1 MKAKGYLYVFGM
13 GMQKAMAYRADF
25 FLGLVSCLFPIV
37 MQVFLWNALYAAGA
51 ADANGYTYEQVMLYT
66 LLAGVTARIVAT
78 GFENEVAADI
88 KTGGLNRYLV
98 KPMDHGRYTLAQFL
112 GGKAAGI
119 ALLLAVTAAVLAGA
133 AAVFGL
139 AFAPLRLA
147 VYALSLVLALALNFS
162 IFYTIA
168 LLAFWL
174 TEIDQLFGTIS
185 IVIMVM
191 SGGVFPLEI
200 FGPAAAALSAVLP
213 FGYTTQFCVNIVSG
227 RLGVFVLPVF
237 VITNFPTLF
246 AAGKLPPALTAW
258 GWPFRCWRSGCS
270 ALSGGARCAATQAPA
285 AERAKRLACGMPD
298 VV

>member
-51 ADANGYTYEQVMLYT
+51 AEANGYTYEQMMLYT

-78 GFENEVAADI
+78 GFENEVAAGI

-119 ALLLAVTAAVLAGA
+119 ALLLAVTAAVL
-133 AAVFGL
+133 
-139 AFAPLRLA
+139 
-147 VYALSLVLALALNFS
+147 
-162 IFYTIA
+162 
-168 LLAFWL
+168 
-174 TEIDQLFGTIS
+174 
-185 IVIMVM
+185 
-191 SGGVFPLEI
+191 
-200 FGPAAAALSAVLP
+200 SAVLP

-227 RLGVFVLPVF
+227 RLGWGGIGCGLLMQLGWCAVFTGLHALLWRRGVRRY
-237 VITNFPTLF
+237 
-246 AAGKLPPALTAW
+246 AAV
-258 GWPFRCWRSGCS
+258 
-270 ALSGGARCAATQAPA
+270 GG
-285 AERAKRLACGMPD
+285 
-298 VV
+298 